1 MQLNAPLR
9 NCSRFCAAPRN
20 LCRVLLASCCL
31 FCLIFTQVH
40 AQSFTGTNS
49 LERRLARARALA
61 AAHNLAAAVAELNTI
76 RNAAAANDAMRAVA
90 CIILMNIYLE
100 EAKYVRAATLLK
112 ETYNERAAR
121 KESSAGVYFA
131 LAGQVVN
138 GARLRLQRYRDFGI
152 NVTDAGLPLEAV
164 TDLDHLRR
172 LLEQVVGQASLMSNE
187 ALVSTDVAALLED
200 AASVRLTLARDGRE
214 REKWQSELSNARQK
228 LVAAETN
235 IATYRRAPTAIL
247 APVAK
252 QESAKAAE
260 HAASTISAASS
271 GGDVKVTNAPA
282 LRAAKSD
289 GALAVTAMNVG
300 SLVDKATKK
309 VEPVYPLAAKNA
321 GVAGI
326 VIVFVEVNEAGEV
339 AAIERA
345 SGPQMLR
352 QPAIDAARQWRFHP
366 TMING
371 KPARVT
377 GFINFNFT
385 WLH

>member
-1 MQLNAPLR
+1 
-9 NCSRFCAAPRN
+9 
-20 LCRVLLASCCL
+20 
-31 FCLIFTQVH
+31 
-40 AQSFTGTNS
+40 
-49 LERRLARARALA
+49 
-61 AAHNLAAAVAELNTI
+61 
-76 RNAAAANDAMRAVA
+76 
-90 CIILMNIYLE
+90 
-100 EAKYVRAATLLK
+100 
-112 ETYNERAAR
+112 
-121 KESSAGVYFA
+121 
-131 LAGQVVN
+131 
-138 GARLRLQRYRDFGI
+138 
-152 NVTDAGLPLEAV
+152 
-164 TDLDHLRR
+164 
-172 LLEQVVGQASLMSNE
+172 
-187 ALVSTDVAALLED
+187 
-200 AASVRLTLARDGRE
+200 
-214 REKWQSELSNARQK
+214 
-228 LVAAETN
+228 
-235 IATYRRAPTAIL
+235 
-247 APVAK
+247 
-252 QESAKAAE
+252 
-260 HAASTISAASS
+260 
-271 GGDVKVTNAPA
+271 VKVTNAPA